1 MKSVRLTKDIR
12 RKILAAAIERA
23 GFQAKFDGIRGRE
36 EKLAEQVWRRVIPED
51 VEREAKKIDARIVA
65 LNKKAIHPLS
75 SRQFRFDSGLS
86 FYLNGY
92 RRSLSFI
99 NDDAR
104 LVPNPGLEKL
114 KLTASEEKTL
124 IKIDQDR
131 EKVDAQLKNIRS
143 QIEVLCGNVGTTGRL
158 VEIWPE
164 AEQLLPLVEEKTS
177 IAVPVKELNEVV
189 FGSKK

>member
-51 VEREAKKIDARIVA
+51 VEREAKKIEARIVA

-75 SRQFRFDSGLS
+75 SLQFRFDSGLS

-92 RRSLSFI
+92 RRSLPFI

-104 LVPNPGLEKL
+104 LVPNPRLEKL

-131 EKVDAQLKNIRS
+131 EKLTLS
-143 QIEVLCGNVGTTGRL
+143 
-158 VEIWPE
+158 
-164 AEQLLPLVEEKTS
+164 
-177 IAVPVKELNEVV
+177 
-189 FGSKK
+189 